1 MFTQICMTIVL
12 FSFSKKC
19 RNRSKFLLHWVSMA
33 RVCLCASQAARR
45 GVMVY
50 IVNAYIEHL
59 LCFCFLRKIRGKKL
73 LFPLVSG
80 LKYYFFS
87 RYFLISMLY
96 TYALCYYVYA
106 RMMAV
111 YKRKLNSVQHSLE
124 FCHFYAAQK

>member
-1 MFTQICMTIVL
+1 MFSQTCMTIVL
-12 FSFSKKC
+12 FLFPCDAEIDEEIKNYIGC
-19 RNRSKFLLHWVSMA
+19 PWLGF
-33 RVCLCASQAARR
+33 ASVPHRLRRR

-87 RYFLISMLY
+87 RCFLISMLY

-124 FCHFYAAQK
+124 FCHFYAA